1 MKISNRTVFTFNT
14 KWIGWTTGSGQLQ
27 DQRNLG
33 QFSRQL
39 GQHIAPFAFADS
51 CTSHIF
57 SQSIYNPLDC
67 VTCGD

>member
-39 GQHIAPFAFADS
+39 GQHIAPLHLQTLA
-51 CTSHIF
+51 HR
-57 SQSIYNPLDC
+57 IYFLSRYI
-67 VTCGD
+67 TH